1 MRVFLMRFK
10 APGCSRGND
19 HVSGRFP
26 RKPFT
31 FNMILWAKVDTAVP
45 TALSLDITASKLL
58 PLSVF
63 SSTRAT
69 CHGVVI
75 PRIVSNSVVSCIS
88 LQAVG
93 RIVIRR

>member
-1 MRVFLMRFK
+1 MHVGLKLARVEMTSRAFLGMIKAGQQLPHSGHGHRVGSCSSHRSTRF
-10 APGCSRGND
+10 S
-19 HVSGRFP
+19 
-26 RKPFT
+26 
-31 FNMILWAKVDTAVP
+31 W
-45 TALSLDITASKLL
+45 
-58 PLSVF
+58 VF

-88 LQAVG
+88 DLQAVG